1 MDFKIKKKVNPNID
15 KYRKH
20 DIDLA
25 YDFTKKL
32 YKEFGDF
39 LKAVVLFGSTVRNK
53 GEKQHDIDILV
64 IVDDTSVFIGE
75 DVTEAYRIITEKL
88 IASVSTKIHVTTIKF
103 TSFWNYM
110 RAGDPIGINILRDG
124 LPLIDKGFF
133 APMQVMLYQGRIR
146 PTYEAIWTYFEQAP
160 KTLDNSKWHIMQA
173 TLDLYWAVIDSAH
186 AALMRKNEVPPTPEH
201 VADILDR
208 VYVKHRLLE
217 KKYVDTMRKFYVL
230 SKKITH
236 REIKTISGQEY
247 ERYYQEAEAFVRR
260 MKQLVEKGKF

>member
-186 AALMRKNEVPPTPEH
+186 AALMKLGEIPPSPSYI
-201 VADILDR
+201 ADLIEKR
-208 VYVKHRLLE
+208 MVKTKMIEKHYVTSLRIIYRTAK
-217 KKYVDTMRKFYVL
+217 M
-230 SKKITH
+230 ITH
-236 REIKTISGQEY
+236 REVKEVSGAHY
-247 ERYYQEAEAFVRR
+247 DRYYKEALDFVTR
-260 MKQLVEKGKF
+260 MRKFIKYGK